1 VKFPKPGDFV
11 DFVHTEWEESTSHWR
26 STNCFSGQGS
36 HAVVGRKLFDNMETI
51 SKKKWQTT
59 MPWTDDIPVKDNYSS
74 SLLGNREGKQPGLPT
89 KVIRE
94 L

>member
-11 DFVHTEWEESTSHWR
+11 AFVHTEWEESTSHWR

-59 MPWTDDIPVKDNYSS
+59 MPWTDDIPIKDIVLHLLETGRANSQLKS
-74 SLLGNREGKQPGLPT
+74 LGNFKT
-89 KVIRE
+89 N
-94 L
+94 